1 MVMLQTSPKMF
12 ICIGFLW
19 ILTKVWENKVP
30 RKNWTS
36 SANSAICERHF
47 LPSDYVTKRDD
58 KQSRRVK
65 KKGTDL
71 IYRKLK
77 PDAVPSVWP
86 GLPPLTKPPPI
97 PRSTTLACSAARQ
110 ENIEVIQICK
120 VLVEKGKDSVSL
132 LKSYTIKLLV
142 SIYQPML

>member
-1 MVMLQTSPKMF
+1 MVNTCVVPGCSSGYASNKSE
-12 ICIGFLW
+12 
-19 ILTKVWENKVP
+19 KVSLHRFPVDINK
-30 RKNWTS
+30 RNWTS

-86 GLPPLTKPPPI
+86 GLPHFIQNLRQFQDPL
-97 PRSTTLACSAARQ
+97 LWHAA
-110 ENIEVIQICK
+110 
-120 VLVEKGKDSVSL
+120 L
-132 LKSYTIKLLV
+132 LDKKIFR
-142 SIYQPML
+142 